1 MKAAFA
7 GIVGAATLSACT
19 QAASIDTTCNAA
31 NWQELIGQPE
41 AVVHSALGNMRI
53 VRMGEPVS
61 ADFNPNRLNAEIDKK
76 GRVQGFAC
84 Y

>member
-7 GIVGAATLSACT
+7 GILGVAMLNACT
-19 QAASIDTTCNAA
+19 QPASLDTTCNAA

-41 AVVHSALGNMRI
+41 AAVHSALGNIRI

-61 ADFNPNRLNAEIDKK
+61 ADFNPNRLNAEIDKN